1 MTENIDTR
9 RADGDETS
17 LQIGAQVPS
26 VSARPVRAH
35 RPLRALSHE
44 AVASAIAAPIASII
58 TIVMIAGMCAAVLL
72 TSGRTVGAEQAVIGS
87 IDSAGTRSIIV
98 RAQPDA
104 GLDTSVLERISHLTG
119 IQWAGA
125 FGPASDV
132 RNAAFS
138 GGTRVP
144 LRLAWG
150 QGWDTFGLPD
160 PLPGTGDVAFASP
173 QALEQLGITGR
184 SGTVDTTAGTGYA
197 VTGPITVPDQLA
209 FLEPLLIA
217 PQPHSD
223 NPSSVGLLVVI
234 ASRPDLVAPVADAVG
249 GVLAVGDPT
258 KVNVETSQDLAT
270 LRGLIQG
277 QLGSFGRGLTV
288 GIFALTGLLAAAIL
302 YGLVMLRRKDFG
314 RRRALGASQRLII
327 ALLVTQTAILAAS
340 GAVLGTAT
348 AVVVLATANDPLPG
362 PDYLLGIAVLAVTVG
377 VLASLAPALAA
388 ARREPITELRVP

>member
-1 MTENIDTR
+1 MTEHIDTR

-17 LQIGAQVPS
+17 LQIGAQVA
-26 VSARPVRAH
+26 SASAQPVRAH
-35 RPLRALSHE
+35 RPLRALSRE

-104 GLDTSVLERISHLTG
+104 GLDTSVLERIGHLTG
-119 IQWAGA
+119 IQWTGA
-125 FGPASDV
+125 FGPARDV
-132 RNAAFS
+132 QNAAFP

-150 QGWDTFGLPD
+150 QNWHTFGLPD
-160 PLPGTGDVAFASP
+160 PLPGKGDVAFASP
-173 QALEQLGITGR
+173 RALEQLGITGR
-184 SGTVDTTAGTGYA
+184 SGAVDTPAGTVYA

-217 PQPHSD
+217 PQPRSD
-223 NPSSVGLLVVI
+223 NPTPVSLLVVI
-234 ASRPDLVAPVADAVG
+234 ASRPDLVAPVADAIT
-249 GVLAVGDPT
+249 GVLATDDPT
-258 KVNVETSQDLAT
+258 KVSVETSQDLAT
-270 LRGLIQG
+270 LRSLIQG

-340 GAVLGTAT
+340 GAVLGTVT
-348 AVVVLATANDPLPG
+348 AVIVLATAHDPLPG